1 MHAPGGANVNAMA
14 GGSPKRGQAR
24 PKTEVDRRIEAV
36 AADQLHL
43 IDTAQLAG
51 CGLGPRGARFRVAS
65 HALHRV
71 QMNVHALHPP
81 PYSQPQRLLA
91 ATMTYGPGAL
101 VSHEASGIHQR
112 FRDGPLGTIDV
123 ITERA
128 HPRSRGG
135 ITVHPVER
143 IDPRDVRRVSGV
155 PCASADLVLV
165 QLAPSLGEMEL
176 ERALVAAES
185 LGYVKRGRL
194 SELVAERRGRPGV
207 PKLEALLELE
217 PVLSQSDLELL
228 FLPLWRPAG
237 LERPL
242 TQHRVAVPAGEKLI
256 HVDFYWPRLRM
267 VVEADSQRFHGDW
280 ERAEIDRER
289 DQLLALTGRVCHRF
303 VRRRVRTDPLGCAR
317 RLRQLAEIRAREIG
331 LDAAAATRRAA

>member
-1 MHAPGGANVNAMA
+1 MPGGT
-14 GGSPKRGQAR
+14 PKTDKTR
-24 PKTEVDRRIEAV
+24 PKTEVDRQIEAI
-36 AADQLHL
+36 AAEQLHL
-43 IDTAQLAG
+43 VDAVQLATS
-51 CGLGPRGARFRVAS
+51 GLGPRGARSRVAG
-65 HALHRV
+65 HALHRM
-71 QMNVHALHPP
+71 QMNVFALHPP
-81 PYSQPQRLLA
+81 PHSQAQRLLG
-91 ATMTYGPGAL
+91 ATMTYGTGTL

-112 FRDGPLGTIDV
+112 FREGPLRMIDV
-123 ITERA
+123 ITERT

-135 ITVHPVER
+135 IIVHPVDR
-143 IDPRDVRRVSGV
+143 IDPRDVRRVGGV

-165 QLAPSLGEMEL
+165 QLAPSLDEMEL
-176 ERALVAAES
+176 ERTLVAAES

-194 SELVAERRGRPGV
+194 AELVAERRGRPGL
-207 PKLEALLELE
+207 PKLEALLALE

-242 TQHRVAVPAGEKLI
+242 TEYPVAVPELDEPI
-256 HVDFYWPRLRM
+256 RVDFYWPHLRM

-303 VRRRVRTDPLGCAR
+303 VRRKVKSDPLGCAR
-317 RLRQLAEIRAREIG
+317 RLRALAEIRAREIA
-331 LDAAAATRRAA
+331 LDGPAKTQAAA